1 MPSEILGSA
10 STFETIDMAV
20 TRFVDETLNI
30 YARTNQGNSKVPVIW
45 LGAERSYQI
54 KNDKDLRDSVGK
66 LKLPLMTVSRTSMSR
81 DADFRGS
88 YRSYYPP
95 DSAIDGSRVAI
106 TKIIKQEKTRNFANA
121 DENKRPILGDE
132 TGPSMNKKIVYETI
146 LIPKPTYVT
155 CMYEINIRTEY
166 QQQMNQIL
174 PAFIVDEKNVA
185 IIGHD
190 GYEYEAFIQSDYSVQ
205 NNINTLGS
213 DERMFTCKVQIK
225 VLGYITTFD
234 DAPAVIRKQ
243 NAVDIVVSRERVI
256 GRNVA
261 VGLNTVSSNT
271 PPPLGGQQTYDGSEQ
286 ETTETEEETRP
297 EDEFNLGGSRK
308 KTSDAWYSIDE

>member
-1 MPSEILGSA
+1 
-10 STFETIDMAV
+10 
-20 TRFVDETLNI
+20 
-30 YARTNQGNSKVPVIW
+30 
-45 LGAERSYQI
+45 
-54 KNDKDLRDSVGK
+54 
-66 LKLPLMTVSRTSMSR
+66 
-81 DADFRGS
+81 
-88 YRSYYPP
+88 
-95 DSAIDGSRVAI
+95 
-106 TKIIKQEKTRNFANA
+106 
-121 DENKRPILGDE
+121 
-132 TGPSMNKKIVYETI
+132 
-146 LIPKPTYVT
+146 
-155 CMYEINIRTEY
+155 
-166 QQQMNQIL
+166 MNQIL